1 MYRLEAP
8 FKPTGDQPAAIEQ
21 LVRNVE
27 RSGSTASGKC
37 SGVAAKAG
45 TAAWHVGEPAIHPTK
60 MRQTLLGATGTGK
73 TFTVSNLIARTDR
86 PALVISHNK
95 TLAAQ
100 LYNEFKEFFPHNNV
114 GYFVSY
120 FDYYQPE
127 SYLPAQDLYI
137 EKDTKRNE
145 KIEQMRLEATA
156 QLLSDRH
163 SVIIATVSCIY
174 GLGSPQDFEGLA
186 VNLKTGQCLN
196 RQDLLRKLITIQY
209 NRTDEPKKGSFRVI
223 GDTVDVFPGYGE
235 NAYRLRF
242 NGNALEKI
250 TLTHGIS
257 GNKIRDL
264 KNAIL
269 FPAKHFVTSP
279 DKTTR
284 ALETIRAELD
294 ARLPEL
300 QPLEQHRLQ
309 QRTEY
314 DLEQIKELGYCSG
327 IENYSRHFDGRL
339 PGTPPSCLMDFFP
352 KDYLLIIDESH
363 VTLPQ
368 LHAMYKGDFARKKNL
383 IDYGFRLPSAFD
395 NRPLKFEEFENYMTN
410 AVFVSAT
417 PGSWEL
423 TLGPVVEQ
431 LIRPTGIVDPEIE
444 VRPAKDQIA
453 DVQKQIEAT
462 TKNGHRTLVTV
473 LTKRFAEDLTEYLDE
488 KGVKVRY
495 LHSEVENLERT
506 EILRQLRLGEFDCLI
521 GINLLREGLDLPEV
535 ALVAILDADKEGFL
549 RAEKSLIQTIG
560 RACRNTQSRVIMYAD
575 KMTNSM
581 TRAIEETNRRRVKQM
596 AYNKVHHITPKTI
609 QKKIAQGA
617 AELQDIA
624 LMPERKRREAI
635 VNMEAEMHKAAEQL
649 DFEKAIAL
657 RNQLRALQI
666 HTVKK

>member
-1 MYRLEAP
+1 MYQLEAP
-8 FKPTGDQPAAIEQ
+8 FSPTGDQPAAIEK
-21 LVRNVE
+21 LIRNVQ
-27 RSGSTASGKC
+27 
-37 SGVAAKAG
+37 AG
-45 TAAWHVGEPAIHPTK
+45 PC
-60 MRQTLLGATGTGK
+60 RQTLLGATGTGK
-73 TFTVSNLIARTDR
+73 TYTVSNVIAQTGR
-86 PALVISHNK
+86 PALIVSHNK

-145 KIEQMRLEATA
+145 TIEQMRLESTA
-156 QLLSDRH
+156 HLRSDRH
-163 SVIIATVSCIY
+163 AVIIATVSCIY
-174 GLGSPQDFEGLA
+174 GLGSPADFEGLSLRLHA
-186 VNLKTGQCLN
+186 GQELN
-196 RQDLLRKLITIQY
+196 RQQLLRQLIASQY
-209 NRTDEPKKGSFRVI
+209 QRTDEPRKGAFRVK

-235 NAYRLRF
+235 NAYRLRLY
-242 NGNALEKI
+242 GNALEKI
-250 TLTHGIS
+250 TLVHGVS
-257 GNKIRDL
+257 GQKIRDL
-264 KNAIL
+264 QNAVL
-269 FPAKHFVTSP
+269 FPAKHFVTP
-279 DKTTR
+279 PEKTAR

-300 QPLEQHRLQ
+300 GDLERHRLQ

-352 KDYLLIIDESH
+352 KDFLLIIDESH

-395 NRPLKFEEFENYMTN
+395 NRPLKFEEFEKYMDNT
-410 AVFVSAT
+410 VFVSAT
-417 PGSWEL
+417 PGVWERQQ
-423 TLGPVVEQ
+423 GPIVEQ
-431 LIRPTGIVDPEIE
+431 FIRPTGIVDPQIT
-444 VRPAKDQIA
+444 VLPAKDQIQ
-453 DVQKQIEAT
+453 DVQKHIAQT
-462 TKNGHRTLVTV
+462 TKAGHRSLITV
-473 LTKRFAEDLTEYLDE
+473 LTKRFAEDLTEYLDG

-506 EILRQLRLGEFDCLI
+506 EILRQLRLGEFDCLV

-549 RAEKSLIQTIG
+549 RAERSLIQTIG
-560 RACRNTQSRVIMYAD
+560 RACRNTESQVIMYAD
-575 KMTNSM
+575 RMTDSM
-581 TRAIEETNRRRVKQM
+581 KNAIDETNRRRLRQM
-596 AYNKVHHITPKTI
+596 AYNAAHHITPKTI

-624 LMPERKRREAI
+624 TIPKKQLREKI
-635 VNMEAEMHKAAEQL
+635 VNTEAEMHKAAEQL
-649 DFEKAIAL
+649 DFEKAISL
-657 RNQLRALQI
+657 RNQLRALQKQ
-666 HTVKK
+666 HAQKKREK